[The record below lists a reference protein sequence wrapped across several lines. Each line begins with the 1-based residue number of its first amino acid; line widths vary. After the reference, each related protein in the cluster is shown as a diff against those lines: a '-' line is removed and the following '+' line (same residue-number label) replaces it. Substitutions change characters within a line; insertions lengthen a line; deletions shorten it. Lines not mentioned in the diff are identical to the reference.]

1 MAKAII
7 TNRIKKQVIDSIQND
22 VDSADNNYYVVVG
35 RSEDWNDSDVAP
47 DAYNT
52 GREERNFRL
61 GIQSAK
67 NITDFRMVVPR
78 YNWASGGIYS
88 AYDDAQVGY
97 PTQPYYVM
105 NDNNQVYLCIQQA
118 KNAAGN
124 ALTSTTQP
132 TGNTEG
138 TPFQTADG
146 YIWKFLYSISAL
158 DATKFISANFIPVK
172 LQGPTDD
179 DSPAADVEQLAVQ
192 NAAVVGRITGVAIDS
207 GGAGYTSNPTATI
220 VGDGTGAEVTA
231 SIDGGQV
238 TKFEL
243 VDSSGTLKLGQDY
256 TEATVVLSGGGSFT
270 KPAKGRVIIT
280 KNQSPLGLGGD
291 PRDDLRATSIMFN
304 SKPDGT
310 ESGDFIVD
318 QDFRQVGLL
327 KNPNVD
333 VDSAGGSAAPFTEST
348 GQGLKQLKFSSVTQA
363 FTADNTIIGS
373 TSQIKALIDRVD
385 SSRVWYHQ
393 TEETGFGNFDSGE
406 AITEVDGNGAGTLD
420 ATYAPYIKPEF
431 SSKTGD
437 LLYVANRDA
446 VTRDAG
452 QTEDIK
458 IVIQI

>member
-7 TNRIKKQVIDSIQND
+7 TNRIKKQVIDSILTDVND
-22 VDSADNNYYVVVG
+22 SDNNYYALVG

-47 DAYNT
+47 DAYNS

-61 GIQSAK
+61 GVQSAK
-67 NITDFRMVVPR
+67 NITDIRMVVPR

-88 AYDDAQVGY
+88 AYDDSQVGY

-105 NDNNQVYLCIQQA
+105 NDNNQVYLCVQQA

-124 ALTSTTQP
+124 ALTSTSQP
-132 TGNTEG
+132 AGNTTG

-146 YIWKFLYSISAL
+146 YIWKFLYSVSAL

-172 LQGPTDD
+172 LQGATDS

-192 NAAVVGRITGVAIDS
+192 NAAIVGQITGVALDS

-220 VGDGTGAEVTA
+220 VGDGTGAEVTV

-243 VDSSGTLKLGQDY
+243 VDSSGTLKLGQNY
-256 TEATVVLSGGGSFT
+256 TEATVTLTGGGSFT

-280 KNQSPLGLGGD
+280 KNQVPLGLGAD

-304 SKPDGT
+304 TKPDGT

-327 KNPNVD
+327 KNPKI
-333 VDSAGGSAAPFTEST
+333 DSDNGTDFTEST
-348 GQGLKQLKFSSVTQA
+348 GQGLKQLRFSSVSQS

-373 TSQIKALIDRVD
+373 TSQVKALIDRVD
-385 SSRVWYHQ
+385 SSNVWYHQ

-406 AITEVDGNGAGTLD
+406 AITETDGNGSGTLN
-420 ATYAPYIKPEF
+420 ASFAPYIEPEF
-431 SSKTGD
+431 NSKTGD